1 MTKTRLYMI
10 FGKSGSGKDTLQKE
24 MINKIGLNPII
35 QYTTRPKRP
44 FEKEGEQ
51 YHFLTKEEFDNT
63 PMICRKDYDTANGVW
78 SYGIPEEI
86 VSDGTPMVIILNP
99 YQIREFLKHYEH
111 IFDIVTIYVTS
122 DEELRI
128 VNAIKRERGKE
139 QPDYAELTRRIV
151 SDRKDFSYEWMKDII
166 RRSITITNHY
176 ENDLEEIAK
185 NLPAAAERH
194 KKELKYEKEL
204 KRLRKRI

>member
-1 MTKTRLYMI
+1 MTKTRLYVI

-51 YHFLTKEEFDNT
+51 YHFLTKEEFDKT

-86 VSDGTPMVIILNP
+86 VSDNTPMVIILNP

-128 VNAIKRERGKE
+128 VNAIKREYGKE
-139 QPDYAELTRRIV
+139 RPDYAELTRRIV

-176 ENDLEEIAK
+176 ENDLAEIAK

-194 KKELKYEKEL
+194 KEELKYEKEL
-204 KRLRKRI
+204 KKLRKRI